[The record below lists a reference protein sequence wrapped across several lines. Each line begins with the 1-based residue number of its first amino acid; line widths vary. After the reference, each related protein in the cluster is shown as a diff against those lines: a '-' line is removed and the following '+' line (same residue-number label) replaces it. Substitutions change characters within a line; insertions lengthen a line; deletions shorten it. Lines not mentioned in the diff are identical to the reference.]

1 MAKSFFRQ
9 EALDAATR
17 VDETQRTMRVSTAV
31 TRLSAAALATA
42 LAGVVTWSAFV
53 DVPIHVTG
61 HGVLARSGET
71 LISPVRAASS
81 GYVAEVLV
89 KRGDTVAA
97 GDVLLRLSQP
107 ERMAALKK
115 AERILEVLSRNAER
129 SETLRAEDAEA
140 ESRSHARQLIALG
153 ERIEALSSKKRWLD
167 ERRATLEKLHADG
180 IVSLEAVSNARI
192 AADVAEDDLAAA
204 RAAQVAL
211 DVAREEAAS
220 ERERAALSTRLELER
235 LQAEVAE
242 IRADLEAG
250 STVTADAPGRV
261 IAINTRLGALAAPGQ
276 PLLEILV
283 DGTSGA
289 DPDALEAVVFVP
301 LSQGKRLSP
310 DDRAL
315 LTPADLPLDR
325 HDRLIARVISISEVP
340 ASSQALQFALGDD
353 TLAEKISA
361 GGPTFEVRL
370 AMERKTEGSTGYAWT
385 GAPPPGV
392 TLSPGTPLSADVT
405 VERRPLLALA
415 VPALKRFLHL
425 EADDWTGRP

>member
-89 KRGDTVAA
+89 RRGDTVAA

-129 SETLRAEDAEA
+129 TETLRAEDAEA
-140 ESRSHARQLIALG
+140 ESRRHARQLIALG

-167 ERRATLEKLHADG
+167 ERQTTLEKLHADG
-180 IVSLEAVSNARI
+180 IVSLEVVSNARI
-192 AADVAEDDLAAA
+192 AADVAENELAAA
-204 RAAQVAL
+204 RAEQVAL
-211 DVAREEAAS
+211 DVTREEAAS
-220 ERERAALSTRLELER
+220 ERERAALSTRLEIER

-242 IRADLEAG
+242 TRAGLEAG
-250 STVTADAPGRV
+250 ATVTADAPGRV
-261 IAINTRLGALAAPGQ
+261 IGINTRPGALAAPGQ

-370 AMERKTEGSTGYAWT
+370 AMERTAEGHRGYAWT

-425 EADDWTGRP
+425 DADDWTGRP

>member
-53 DVPIHVTG
+53 EVPIHVTG

-71 LISPVRAASS
+71 LVSPVRAASS

-129 SETLRAEDAEA
+129 SEILRKQDAEA
-140 ESRSHARQLIALG
+140 ESRRHARQLIALG

-167 ERRATLEKLHADG
+167 ERQATLEQLHADG
-180 IVSLEAVSNARI
+180 IVSLEMVSNARI
-192 AADVAEDDLAAA
+192 AADVAENDLAAA
-204 RAAQVAL
+204 RAEQVAL
-211 DVAREEAAS
+211 DVTREEAAS
-220 ERERAALSTRLELER
+220 ERERAALSTRLEIER

-242 IRADLEAG
+242 TRAGLEAG

-261 IAINTRLGALAAPGQ
+261 IGINTRPGALAAPGQ

-283 DGTSGA
+283 DGPSGN

-301 LSQGKRLSP
+301 LSQGKRLAA

-325 HDRLIARVISISEVP
+325 HDRLLARVISVSEVP

-370 AMERKTEGSTGYAWT
+370 AMERKTDGHAGYAWT

>member
-81 GYVAEVLV
+81 GYVAEVPV

-167 ERRATLEKLHADG
+167 ERRTTLEKLHADG

-242 IRADLEAG
+242 IRAGLEAG

-261 IAINTRLGALAAPGQ
+261 IAINTRPGALAAPGQ

-283 DGTSGA
+283 DGTSGV

-340 ASSQALQFALGDD
+340 ASSQALQ
-353 TLAEKISA
+353 
-361 GGPTFEVRL
+361 
-370 AMERKTEGSTGYAWT
+370 
-385 GAPPPGV
+385 
-392 TLSPGTPLSADVT
+392 
-405 VERRPLLALA
+405 
-415 VPALKRFLHL
+415 
-425 EADDWTGRP
+425 

>member
-42 LAGVVTWSAFV
+42 LAGVVTWSVFV

-129 SETLRAEDAEA
+129 TETLRAEDAEA
-140 ESRSHARQLIALG
+140 ESRRHARQLIALG

-167 ERRATLEKLHADG
+167 ERQTTLEKLHADG
-180 IVSLEAVSNARI
+180 IVSLEVVSNARI
-192 AADVAEDDLAAA
+192 AADVAENELAAA
-204 RAAQVAL
+204 RAEQVAL
-211 DVAREEAAS
+211 DVTREEAAS
-220 ERERAALSTRLELER
+220 ERERAALSTRLEIER

-242 IRADLEAG
+242 TRAGLEAG
-250 STVTADAPGRV
+250 ATVTADAPGRV
-261 IAINTRLGALAAPGQ
+261 IAINTRPGALAAPGQ

-370 AMERKTEGSTGYAWT
+370 AMERKTEGSAGYAWT